1 MKTKKGFILRSL
13 GKEFILVA
21 EGLEAVEA
29 SHMVSMNESA
39 AFLWKAVEGKDFEAV
54 TLADLL
60 VEEYDITHEV
70 AERDVAKLIQTWQ
83 DAGVIE

>member
-39 AFLWKAVEGKDFEAV
+39 AFLWKAVEGKDFDAV

-60 VEEYDITHEV
+60 VEEYGIMREV
-70 AERDVAKLIQTWQ
+70 AENDVTKLLQAWQ
-83 DAGVIE
+83 NAGVIE